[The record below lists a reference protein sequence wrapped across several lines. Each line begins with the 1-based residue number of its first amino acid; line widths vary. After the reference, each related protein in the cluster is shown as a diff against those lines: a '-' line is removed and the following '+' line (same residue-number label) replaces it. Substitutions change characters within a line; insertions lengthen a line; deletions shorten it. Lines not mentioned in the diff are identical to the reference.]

1 VMGDNPHFSSAGL
14 QFAHPSQVKRGTKR
28 PPTSFVFGAFLSM
41 FFIVEGLV
49 VKSFYFVGNDPV
61 LIHYLASSVT
71 CVLAGLILSF
81 SVGLKNLSI
90 LESLL
95 LLSSFAWSFASSFAS
110 GQQSN
115 MISSVTFSLSV
126 FMSFVFVPRLMLA
139 ANYDTIRFLRVIL
152 GVVVVLSALILV
164 LIPGGAYEGES
175 GRFAGAA
182 ISVAVAGNLF
192 FFATVFYG
200 FDLREKT
207 EWRGRALSLL
217 ILCFSFGFL
226 FLTYTRSLLSEA
238 VLMLLLVTF
247 TSRHGGI
254 RTRTIVI
261 AAGVFL
267 SLVTIGLFF
276 LVMKDLNIEQL
287 MVDFRLADGGSATD
301 SRMGNWLFGLQRI
314 GDAPWFGEGMLTKQT
329 AGGGELD
336 LNAAGSTYN
345 VIYDPHSLP
354 LSLGVQAGIP
364 FAILTMVLLFWV
376 HIRYLITFG
385 IARSLASVDFM
396 IGIVLFV
403 GMIPGG
409 GDLTS
414 MGNAVDRIYWILL
427 GTFAL
432 RTNLQ
437 LDTDNARRRTRQF
450 EIASKAHAI
459 SGPQPEFRN
468 VR

>member
-1 VMGDNPHFSSAGL
+1 MEDQLHYAPSHFNLA
-14 QFAHPSQVKRGTKR
+14 KRGLAKR
-28 PPTSFVFGAFLSM
+28 ASNKPPTSFILGAFLSM
-41 FFIVEGLV
+41 FFIVEGLF
-49 VKSFYFVGNDPV
+49 VKSFVFVGNDPV
-61 LIHYLASSVT
+61 VVHYIASSVT

-90 LESLL
+90 LELLL

-115 MISSVTFSLSV
+115 LISSVTFSLSV
-126 FMSFVFVPRLMLA
+126 FMSFVFVPRLMQA
-139 ANYDTIRFLRVIL
+139 ANYDTIRFLRTSL
-152 GVVVVLSALILV
+152 GVVVVLSTILLA
-164 LIPGGAYEGES
+164 LIPGGAYERES

-182 ISVAVAGNLF
+182 ISVAVAGNVF

-200 FDLREKT
+200 FDLREKVN
-207 EWRGRALSLL
+207 WRGRAISLL
-217 ILCFSFGFL
+217 VLCFSFGFL

-238 VLMLLLVTF
+238 VLMLLLVIF
-247 TSRHGGI
+247 TSRHGRI

-267 SLVTIGLFF
+267 ILVFFTLLF
-276 LVMKDLNIEQL
+276 LVMRDLNIEQL
-287 MVDFRLADGGSATD
+287 MVDFRLADGSSATD

-336 LNAAGSTYN
+336 LNAAGSTYS

-354 LSLGVQAGIP
+354 ISLGVQAGIP
-364 FAILTMVLLFWV
+364 FAILTMGLLFWV

-437 LDTDNARRRTRQF
+437 LDTDNVRRRARQF
-450 EIASKAHAI
+450 EVANKAHAI
-459 SGPQPEFRN
+459 SSLQTDHRN